1 MRPFHCDEALDG
13 TEEHSV
19 GNWSKRHPCYKL
31 ANTLPELSMLKGLW
45 KAKFESEKLGCL
57 AEETSKQI
65 IGDTELVLA
74 AYTEIQEQKNSL
86 EQFLNKKGSRVERF
100 EKVSA

>member
-1 MRPFHCDEALDG
+1 M
-13 TEEHSV
+13 
-19 GNWSKRHPCYKL
+19 
-31 ANTLPELSMLKGLW
+31 W

-65 IGDTELVLA
+65 IGDTELLLT

-86 EQFLNKKGSRVERF
+86 EQFLNKKGSRVERL